1 MEELEMNKTFSQ
13 TKGNEIAIRMMR
25 AAGIMIGGKLQ
36 NGAAKTFE
44 ETQMYQQYIV
54 NCDTAGY
61 GFGGDD
67 IPERMLKSFI
77 AATSVYL
84 GKVKVSDPNV
94 ASALVLTDESGNFE
108 FAGIVEYH
116 ENEENDGTD
125 EPGNWSY
132 VLTFNED
139 DLKALEAKK
148 KVARYLYGDDA
159 FKLVF
164 DKVAYDI
171 GGISFEHERY
181 MYDACLLCVDTL
193 IGVLDR
199 ETNDNE
205 TVEIECPGYFVASAA
220 VESGEKVFAITPD
233 GAMKKIIKDD
243 VSLSA

>member
-1 MEELEMNKTFSQ
+1 MNKTFSQ

-54 NCDTAGY
+54 NCDTNGY
-61 GFGGDD
+61 AFGGDD

-94 ASALVLTDESGNFE
+94 AAALVLTDESGNFE

-116 ENEENDGTD
+116 ENEENKD

-132 VLTFNED
+132 VLTLNEE
-139 DLKALEAKK
+139 DLTDLENTKEVKK
-148 KVARYLYGDDA
+148 YLYGDDA
-159 FKLVF
+159 FKVIL

-171 GGISFEHERY
+171 GGIEFQKDSF
-181 MYDACLLCVDTL
+181 MYACCKILVET
-193 IGVLDR
+193 IVQVLDA
-199 ETNDNE
+199 EAVAND
-205 TVEIECPGYFVASAA
+205 TVDIELKGYVTFSVS
-220 VESGEKVFAITPD
+220 VEGDEKVNAVTPD
-233 GAMKKIIKDD
+233 GAMKKLIKDD
-243 VSLSA
+243 AALEV

>member
-1 MEELEMNKTFSQ
+1 MNKTFSQ

-25 AAGIMIGGKLQ
+25 AAGIMIGSKLQ

-54 NCDTAGY
+54 NCDTNGY
-61 GFGGDD
+61 AFGGDD

-94 ASALVLTDESGNFE
+94 AAALVLTDESGNFE

-116 ENEENDGTD
+116 ENEENKD

-132 VLTFNED
+132 VLTLNEE
-139 DLKALEAKK
+139 DLTDLENTKEVKK
-148 KVARYLYGDDA
+148 YLYGDDA
-159 FKLVF
+159 FKVIL

-171 GGISFEHERY
+171 GGIEFQKDSF
-181 MYDACLLCVDTL
+181 MYACCKILVET
-193 IGVLDR
+193 IVQVLDA
-199 ETNDNE
+199 EAVAND
-205 TVEIECPGYFVASAA
+205 TVDIELKGYVTFSVS
-220 VESGEKVFAITPD
+220 VEGDEKVYAVTPD
-233 GAMKKIIKDD
+233 GAMKKLIKDD
-243 VSLSA
+243 AALEV

>member
-1 MEELEMNKTFSQ
+1 MNKTFSQ

-54 NCDTAGY
+54 NCDTNGY
-61 GFGGDD
+61 AFGGDD

-94 ASALVLTDESGNFE
+94 ESALVLTDESGNFE

-116 ENEENDGTD
+116 ENEENKD

-132 VLTFNED
+132 VLTLNEE
-139 DLKALEAKK
+139 DLTDLENTKEVKK
-148 KVARYLYGDDA
+148 YLYGDDA
-159 FKLVF
+159 FKVIL

-171 GGISFEHERY
+171 GGIEFQKDSF
-181 MYDACLLCVDTL
+181 MYACCKILVET
-193 IGVLDR
+193 IVQVLDA
-199 ETNDNE
+199 EAVAND
-205 TVEIECPGYFVASAA
+205 TVDIELKGYVTFSVS
-220 VESGEKVFAITPD
+220 VEGDEKVYAVTPD
-233 GAMKKIIKDD
+233 GAMKKLIKDD
-243 VSLSA
+243 AALEV

>member
-1 MEELEMNKTFSQ
+1 MNKTFSQ

-54 NCDTAGY
+54 NCDTNGY
-61 GFGGDD
+61 TFGGDD

-94 ASALVLTDESGNFE
+94 AAALVLTDESGNFE

-116 ENEENDGTD
+116 ENEENKD

-132 VLTFNED
+132 VLTLNEE
-139 DLKALEAKK
+139 DLTDLENTKEVKK
-148 KVARYLYGDDA
+148 YLYGDDA
-159 FKLVF
+159 FKVIL

-171 GGISFEHERY
+171 GGIEFQKDSF
-181 MYDACLLCVDTL
+181 MYACCKILVET
-193 IGVLDR
+193 IVQVLDA
-199 ETNDNE
+199 EAVAND
-205 TVEIECPGYFVASAA
+205 TVDIELKGYVTFSVS
-220 VESGEKVFAITPD
+220 VEGDEKVYAVTPD
-233 GAMKKIIKDD
+233 GAMKKLIKDD
-243 VSLSA
+243 AALEV

>member
-1 MEELEMNKTFSQ
+1 MNKTFSQ

-54 NCDTAGY
+54 NCDTNGY
-61 GFGGDD
+61 AFGGDD

-116 ENEENDGTD
+116 ENEENKD

-132 VLTFNED
+132 VLTLNEE
-139 DLKALEAKK
+139 DLTDLENTKEVKK
-148 KVARYLYGDDA
+148 YLYGDDA
-159 FKLVF
+159 FKVIL

-171 GGISFEHERY
+171 GGIEFQKDSF
-181 MYDACLLCVDTL
+181 MYACCKILVET
-193 IGVLDR
+193 IVQVLDA
-199 ETNDNE
+199 EAVAND
-205 TVEIECPGYFVASAA
+205 TVDIELKGSVTFSVS
-220 VESGEKVFAITPD
+220 VEGDEKVYAVTPD
-233 GAMKKIIKDD
+233 GAMKKLIKDD
-243 VSLSA
+243 AALEV

>member
-1 MEELEMNKTFSQ
+1 MNKTFSQ

-54 NCDTAGY
+54 NCDTNGY
-61 GFGGDD
+61 AFGGDD

-94 ASALVLTDESGNFE
+94 AAALVLTDESGNFE

-116 ENEENDGTD
+116 ENEENKD

-132 VLTFNED
+132 VLTLNEE
-139 DLKALEAKK
+139 DLTDLENTKEVKK
-148 KVARYLYGDDA
+148 YLYGDDA
-159 FKLVF
+159 FKVIL

-171 GGISFEHERY
+171 GGIEFQKDSF
-181 MYDACLLCVDTL
+181 MYACCKILVET
-193 IGVLDR
+193 IVQVLDA
-199 ETNDNE
+199 EAVAND
-205 TVEIECPGYFVASAA
+205 TVDIELKGYVTCSVS
-220 VESGEKVFAITPD
+220 VEGDEKVYAVTPD
-233 GAMKKIIKDD
+233 GAMKKLIKDD
-243 VSLSA
+243 AALEV

>member
-1 MEELEMNKTFSQ
+1 MNKTFSQ

-54 NCDTAGY
+54 NCDTNGY
-61 GFGGDD
+61 AFGGDD

-116 ENEENDGTD
+116 ENEENKD

-132 VLTFNED
+132 VLTLNEE
-139 DLKALEAKK
+139 DLTDLENTKEVKK
-148 KVARYLYGDDA
+148 YLYGDDA
-159 FKLVF
+159 FKVIL

-171 GGISFEHERY
+171 GGIEFQKDSF
-181 MYDACLLCVDTL
+181 MYACCKILVET
-193 IGVLDR
+193 IVQVLDA
-199 ETNDNE
+199 EAVANH
-205 TVEIECPGYFVASAA
+205 TVDIELKGYVTFSVS
-220 VESGEKVFAITPD
+220 VEGDEKVYAVTPD
-233 GAMKKIIKDD
+233 GAMKKLIKDD
-243 VSLSA
+243 AALEV

>member
-1 MEELEMNKTFSQ
+1 MNKTFSQ

-54 NCDTAGY
+54 NCDTNGY
-61 GFGGDD
+61 AFGGDD

-94 ASALVLTDESGNFE
+94 AAALVLTDESGNFE

-116 ENEENDGTD
+116 ENEENKD

-132 VLTFNED
+132 VLTLNEE
-139 DLKALEAKK
+139 DLTDLENTKEVKK
-148 KVARYLYGDDA
+148 YLYGDDA
-159 FKLVF
+159 FKVIL

-171 GGISFEHERY
+171 GGIEFQKDSF
-181 MYDACLLCVDTL
+181 MYACCKILVET
-193 IGVLDR
+193 IVQVLDA
-199 ETNDNE
+199 EAVAND
-205 TVEIECPGYFVASAA
+205 TVDIELKGYVTFSVS
-220 VESGEKVFAITPD
+220 VEGDEKVYAVTPD
-233 GAMKKIIKDD
+233 GAMKKLIKDD
-243 VSLSA
+243 AALEV

>member
-1 MEELEMNKTFSQ
+1 MNKTFSQ

-54 NCDTAGY
+54 NCDTNGY
-61 GFGGDD
+61 AFGGDD

-94 ASALVLTDESGNFE
+94 AAALVLTDESGNFE

-116 ENEENDGTD
+116 ENEENKD

-132 VLTFNED
+132 VLTLNEE
-139 DLKALEAKK
+139 DLTDLENTKEVKK
-148 KVARYLYGDDA
+148 YLYGDDA
-159 FKLVF
+159 FKVIL

-171 GGISFEHERY
+171 GGIEFQKDSF
-181 MYDACLLCVDTL
+181 MYACCKILVET
-193 IGVLDR
+193 IVQVLDA
-199 ETNDNE
+199 EAVAND
-205 TVEIECPGYFVASAA
+205 TVDIELKGSVTFSVS
-220 VESGEKVFAITPD
+220 VEGDEKVYAVTPD
-233 GAMKKIIKDD
+233 GAMKKLIKDD
-243 VSLSA
+243 AALEV

>member
-54 NCDTAGY
+54 NCDTNGY
-61 GFGGDD
+61 AFGGDD

-94 ASALVLTDESGNFE
+94 AAALVLTDESGNFE

-116 ENEENDGTD
+116 ENEENKD

-132 VLTFNED
+132 VLTLNEE
-139 DLKALEAKK
+139 DLTDLENTKEVKK
-148 KVARYLYGDDA
+148 YLYGDDA
-159 FKLVF
+159 FKVIL

-171 GGISFEHERY
+171 GGIEFQKDSF
-181 MYDACLLCVDTL
+181 MYACCKILVET
-193 IGVLDR
+193 IVQVLDA
-199 ETNDNE
+199 EAVAND
-205 TVEIECPGYFVASAA
+205 TVDIELKGYVTFSVS
-220 VESGEKVFAITPD
+220 VEGDEKVYAVTPD
-233 GAMKKIIKDD
+233 GAMKKLIKDD
-243 VSLSA
+243 AALEV

>member
-1 MEELEMNKTFSQ
+1 MNKTFSQ

-54 NCDTAGY
+54 NCDTNGY
-61 GFGGDD
+61 AFGGDD

-94 ASALVLTDESGNFE
+94 ASALVLTDASGNFE

-116 ENEENDGTD
+116 ENEENKD

-132 VLTFNED
+132 VLTLNEE
-139 DLKALEAKK
+139 DLTDLENTKEVKK
-148 KVARYLYGDDA
+148 YLYGDDA
-159 FKLVF
+159 FKVIL

-171 GGISFEHERY
+171 GGIEFQKDSF
-181 MYDACLLCVDTL
+181 MYACCKILVET
-193 IGVLDR
+193 IVQVLDA
-199 ETNDNE
+199 EAVAND
-205 TVEIECPGYFVASAA
+205 TVDIELKGYVTFSVS
-220 VESGEKVFAITPD
+220 VEGDEKVYAVTPD
-233 GAMKKIIKDD
+233 GAMKKLIKDD
-243 VSLSA
+243 AALEV

>member
-54 NCDTAGY
+54 NCDTNGY
-61 GFGGDD
+61 AFGGDD

-116 ENEENDGTD
+116 ENEENKD

-132 VLTFNED
+132 VLTLNEE
-139 DLKALEAKK
+139 DLTDLENTKEVKK
-148 KVARYLYGDDA
+148 YLYGDDA
-159 FKLVF
+159 FKVIL

-171 GGISFEHERY
+171 GGIEFHKDSF
-181 MYDACLLCVDTL
+181 MYACCKILVET
-193 IGVLDR
+193 IVQVLDA
-199 ETNDNE
+199 EAVAND
-205 TVEIECPGYFVASAA
+205 TVDIELKGYVTFSVS
-220 VESGEKVFAITPD
+220 VEGDEKVYAVTPD
-233 GAMKKIIKDD
+233 GAMKKLIKDD
-243 VSLSA
+243 AALEV

>member
-1 MEELEMNKTFSQ
+1 MNKTFSQ

-54 NCDTAGY
+54 NCDTNGY
-61 GFGGDD
+61 AFGGDD

-94 ASALVLTDESGNFE
+94 AAALVLTDESGNFE

-116 ENEENDGTD
+116 ENEENKD

-132 VLTFNED
+132 VLTLNEE
-139 DLKALEAKK
+139 DLTDLENTKEVKK
-148 KVARYLYGDDA
+148 YLYGDDA
-159 FKLVF
+159 FKVIL

-171 GGISFEHERY
+171 GGIEFQKDSF
-181 MYDACLLCVDTL
+181 MYACCKILVET
-193 IGVLDR
+193 IVQVLDA
-199 ETNDNE
+199 EAVAND
-205 TVEIECPGYFVASAA
+205 TVDIELKGYVTFSVS
-220 VESGEKVFAITPD
+220 VEGDEKVYAVTPD
-233 GAMKKIIKDD
+233 GAMKKLIKDD
-243 VSLSA
+243 AALEVYN

>member
-1 MEELEMNKTFSQ
+1 MNKTFSQ

-54 NCDTAGY
+54 NCDTNGY
-61 GFGGDD
+61 TFGGDD

-116 ENEENDGTD
+116 ENEENKD

-132 VLTFNED
+132 VLTLNEE
-139 DLKALEAKK
+139 DLTDLENTKEVKK
-148 KVARYLYGDDA
+148 YLYGDDA
-159 FKLVF
+159 FKVIL

-171 GGISFEHERY
+171 GGIEFQKDSF
-181 MYDACLLCVDTL
+181 MYACCKILVET
-193 IGVLDR
+193 IVQVLDA
-199 ETNDNE
+199 EAVAND
-205 TVEIECPGYFVASAA
+205 TVDIELKGYVTFSVS
-220 VESGEKVFAITPD
+220 VEGDEKVYAVTPD
-233 GAMKKIIKDD
+233 GAMKKLIKDD
-243 VSLSA
+243 AALEV